1 MCGKSIVVWALM
13 TRSGEQESW
22 CSLLATDAT
31 PSSSPLLWAASSAVE
46 VVAGRR
52 KHMEGDSGV
61 GHNTMLYEALQHHY
75 ERPSLV
81 LVVQKVEGENMKHH
95 LIGSQPYFFT
105 T

>member
-1 MCGKSIVVWALM
+1 MTFRMDVDWMNSEHGWYRAQQHMCGKSIVVWALM

-52 KHMEGDSGV
+52 KHMEGESGV
-61 GHNTMLYEALQHHY
+61 GHNTMQRPPAPLY
-75 ERPSLV
+75 S
-81 LVVQKVEGENMKHH
+81 GH
-95 LIGSQPYFFT
+95 LCC
-105 T
+105 

>member
-46 VVAGRR
+46 VVGGRR

-61 GHNTMLYEALQHHY
+61 GHNTKLCNALQLHYIAAISAASGAKGERRKYETPWTVSIGHH
-75 ERPSLV
+75 
-81 LVVQKVEGENMKHH
+81 
-95 LIGSQPYFFT
+95 
-105 T
+105 

>member
-1 MCGKSIVVWALM
+1 MCVRVCGKSIVVWALM

-61 GHNTMLYEALQHHY
+61 GHNAMRRPPALML
-75 ERPSLV
+75 LV
-81 LVVQKVEGENMKHH
+81 PQKVEGENMKHH
-95 LIGSQPYFFT
+95 GHH
-105 T
+105 